1 MSKRFLVLIASGVL
15 VAALGWADD
24 DDPPGRAARLSFIA
38 GTVSFQPGSVE
49 DWVPATLNRPMTTG
63 DRLWTEAGSR
73 AEMTIGSAAVRL
85 NSRTN
90 FAFLN
95 LDDRTTQIQVSVGS
109 LSVRLRRLADDESF
123 EIDTPQMALTLLRPG
138 EYRIDVNDEG
148 DATVVG
154 VRGGSAEA
162 VAGSQTYTMRPL
174 EQLRA
179 SGTDQVV
186 FDERPIP
193 PADAFD
199 NFCEGRD
206 RREDTSQSARY
217 VSRDVPGYS
226 DLDNTGTWRQEPDY
240 GPVWIPSGVQ
250 PDWAPYHYGHWAW
263 IAPWG
268 WTWVD
273 DAPWGYAPFHYGRWV
288 FVGGA
293 WGWVPGPIVARP
305 VYAPAMVAWVG
316 GGGFGIGIGV
326 GVGPA
331 VGWFPL
337 GPREVWVPA
346 YHYSPAY
353 IERVNVSNT
362 VIVNRTVFNNVNVT
376 NVTYVNRNVRGA
388 VTVVPQNQMIAGRPV
403 ASAAVRVPPE
413 AMARAQVQSSAAVAP
428 ERGAVLG
435 GRAAVSA
442 APPAAVMNRQI
453 AARQLPPPAPVP
465 FAQQQQ
471 TLRQN
476 PGQPIPRGSLT
487 QVQQQ
492 QGPQPGGGTGTRPQF
507 RQVGPPPA
515 AGVPSQG
522 GPPRVP
528 AQAGT
533 RNIPGQ
539 AVTPQQPQPEFRRGP
554 QNTPP
559 AQENNPP
566 QARPEFRRGPENTPP
581 APAPNSQT
589 RPALDSTPQQTRP
602 ELRRAPENTPT
613 APAPNSQTR
622 PAQEATPQ
630 QPRPEFRRP
639 QNPAPPPAPPA
650 QPAQPASQQ
659 PEIRRAPPA
668 NNVPQ
673 NPPASGR
680 PNGSSERDTKQ
691 KPDNKRRPDR
701 TDEKK

>member
-1 MSKRFLVLIASGVL
+1 MNRRFLVLLAAGVVVASR
-15 VAALGWADD
+15 GWAED
-24 DDPPGRAARLSFIA
+24 DDPPGRAARLSLVT

-63 DRLWTEAGSR
+63 DRLWTEANSR

-90 FAFLN
+90 FTFLN
-95 LDDRTTQIQVSVGS
+95 LDDRTAQIQVSVGS
-109 LSVRLRRLADDESF
+109 VSVRLRRLDENETF

-138 EYRIDVNDEG
+138 EYRVDVNEEG

-162 VAGSQTYTMRPL
+162 TAGSQAYTMKPL

-206 RREDTSQSARY
+206 RREDTSQSAKY

-226 DLDNTGTWRQEPDY
+226 DLDNSGTWRQDPQY
-240 GPVWIPSGVQ
+240 GSVWVPAGVQ

-288 FVGGA
+288 FVAGA

-316 GGGFGIGIGV
+316 GGGFSVGIGV

-331 VGWFPL
+331 VGWFAL
-337 GPREVWVPA
+337 GPREVWVPS

-353 IERVNVSNT
+353 IERVNVTNT

-376 NVTYVNRNVRGA
+376 NVTYVNRNVAGA
-388 VTVVPQNQMIAGRPV
+388 VTVMPQNQMVAGRPV
-403 ASAAVRVPPE
+403 AAAAIRVPPE
-413 AMARAQVQSSAAVAP
+413 AMARAQVQTTAAVAP
-428 ERGAVLG
+428 ERAAVLG
-435 GRAAVSA
+435 GRTPVTAV
-442 APPAAVMNRQI
+442 PPAAVMSRQV
-453 AARQLPPPAPVP
+453 AARQAPPPAPVP

-471 TLRQN
+471 ALRQN
-476 PGQPIPRGSLT
+476 PGQPVPRSTLSQIQTPQNAVGS
-487 QVQQQ
+487 
-492 QGPQPGGGTGTRPQF
+492 RPQF
-507 RQVGPPPA
+507 RQVGPPAGA
-515 AGVPSQG
+515 ATPNAPVRPSAPT
-522 GPPRVP
+522 PPVQQPTP
-528 AQAGT
+528 AQ
-533 RNIPGQ
+533 
-539 AVTPQQPQPEFRRGP
+539 PQFSRAP
-554 QNTPP
+554 QNTPSTP
-559 AQENNPP
+559 AQP
-566 QARPEFRRGPENTPP
+566 QTPRPAAQPEPQRSTPAATPP
-581 APAPNSQT
+581 A
-589 RPALDSTPQQTRP
+589 
-602 ELRRAPENTPT
+602 
-613 APAPNSQTR
+613 
-622 PAQEATPQ
+622 AT
-630 QPRPEFRRP
+630 
-639 QNPAPPPAPPA
+639 PPA
-650 QPAQPASQQ
+650 QPAARPAGQG
-659 PEIRRAPPA
+659 APPPSGKQ
-668 NNVPQ
+668 NNK
-673 NPPASGR
+673 NTNR
-680 PNGSSERDTKQ
+680 R
-691 KPDNKRRPDR
+691 KP
-701 TDEKK
+701 TEHEEKGK

>member
-1 MSKRFLVLIASGVL
+1 MSKRFLVLFASGVL
-15 VAALGWADD
+15 VASLGWADD
-24 DDPPGRAARLSFIA
+24 EDPPGRAARLSYIT

-49 DWVPATLNRPMTTG
+49 DWVPATVNRPMTTG

-123 EIDTPQMALTLLRPG
+123 EIDTPQVALTLLRPG

-162 VAGSQTYTMRPL
+162 VAGSQTYTMKPL

-206 RREDTSQSARY
+206 RREDTSQSAKY

-226 DLDNTGTWRQEPDY
+226 DLDNSGTWRNEPDY
-240 GPVWIPSGVQ
+240 GPVWVPSGVQ

-293 WGWVPGPIVARP
+293 WGWVPGPVVARP

-316 GGGFGIGIGV
+316 GGGFGVGIGV

-353 IERVNVSNT
+353 IERVNVTNT
-362 VIVNRTVFNNVNVT
+362 VIVNRTVFTNVNVT
-376 NVTYVNRNVRGA
+376 NVTYVNRNVAGA

-403 ASAAVRVPPE
+403 AAASMRVPPE
-413 AMARAQVQSSAAVAP
+413 AIARAQVQTTAAVAP

-435 GRAAVSA
+435 GRAAGSA
-442 APPAAVMNRQI
+442 APPAAVMNRQV

-471 TLRQN
+471 ALRQN
-476 PGQPIPRGSLT
+476 PGQPIPRSTLT
-487 QVQQQ
+487 QIQPQQ
-492 QGPQPGGGTGTRPQF
+492 GGGTGTRPQF
-507 RQVGPPPA
+507 RQVGPPPTDGA
-515 AGVPSQG
+515 PTQSGA
-522 GPPRVP
+522 PRVP
-528 AQAGT
+528 AQSGT

-539 AVTPQQPQPEFRRGP
+539 AVAPQQPQPEYRRGP
-554 QNTPP
+554 QVTP
-559 AQENNPP
+559 A
-566 QARPEFRRGPENTPP
+566 
-581 APAPNSQT
+581 APTPNSQT
-589 RPALDSTPQQTRP
+589 RPTLDATPQESRP
-602 ELRRAPENTPT
+602 EL
-613 APAPNSQTR
+613 
-622 PAQEATPQ
+622 
-630 QPRPEFRRP
+630 RRP
-639 QNPAPPPAPPA
+639 QNPAPTPAPQA
-650 QPAQPASQQ
+650 QPAQPASRQ
-659 PEIRRAPPA
+659 
-668 NNVPQ
+668 Q

-680 PNGSSERDTKQ
+680 ENKQ
-691 KPDNKRRPDR
+691 KDTRKRTER